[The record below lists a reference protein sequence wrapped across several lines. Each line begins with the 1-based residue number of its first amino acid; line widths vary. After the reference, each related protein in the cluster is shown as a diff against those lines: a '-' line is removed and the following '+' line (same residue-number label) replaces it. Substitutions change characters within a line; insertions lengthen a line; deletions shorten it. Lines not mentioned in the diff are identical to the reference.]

1 MGTDVEDRC
10 RGSWCAQRGTWRAS
24 NGAGTRVFGRGA
36 VPHARPVRVVRGDVK
51 EEQAW
56 PLRRFGAMRWRNGE
70 AEAEQR
76 REKVKKKGA
85 QCPNRWV
92 DLSVGG
98 GDEWA
103 TRVVAS
109 WEVGRSGL
117 LGVTVPVLE
126 NKHKSG
132 KRFKFKLQFKPR

>member
-1 MGTDVEDRC
+1 MFLGTYVEDRC

-24 NGAGTRVFGRGA
+24 NGTGTRVFGRGA
-36 VPHARPVRVVRGDVK
+36 VPHARPVRVVRGDVR

-85 QCPNRWV
+85 QCPNRWGPPV
-92 DLSVGG
+92 SGRRQRTGHAGG
-98 GDEWA
+98 SKLGGWA
-103 TRVVAS
+103 IGPARCDNPCF
-109 WEVGRSGL
+109 R
-117 LGVTVPVLE
+117 
-126 NKHKSG
+126 K
-132 KRFKFKLQFKPR
+132 